1 MNLKKSKIIIK
12 DVIDI
17 NDPDILVI
25 LNKKGKQE

>member
-12 DVIDI
+12 DVIGI

-25 LNKKGKQE
+25 LNKKGK